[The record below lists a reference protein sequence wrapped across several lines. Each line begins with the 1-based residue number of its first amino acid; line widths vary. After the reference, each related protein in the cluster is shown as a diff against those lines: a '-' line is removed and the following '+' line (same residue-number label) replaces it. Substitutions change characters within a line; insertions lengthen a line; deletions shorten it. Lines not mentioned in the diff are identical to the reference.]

1 MLDRRICGKS
11 AWWAPRGSPAESKL
25 ESPQMVALRRARCS
39 VGPGRRCLASGAV
52 SGTPTSVSFDPA
64 ADPTVVWRWP
74 SPSAGPTFRER
85 RSARSVPWLGWCAVL
100 RGLPLRWGSSAAS
113 PSPRAGMSSVLP
125 AAGATV
131 SPAAASTLVLPSAIT
146 ATSSAG
152 NGGGSFGAVPSGDLG
167 GGAGGTRTPSE
178 LASMPV

>member
-131 SPAAASTLVLPSAIT
+131 SKKKCHRPPRRPWCCQAPSLPRARPGT
-146 ATSSAG
+146 
-152 NGGGSFGAVPSGDLG
+152 GGGRLARYPRVIWVGAR
-167 GGAGGTRTPSE
+167 AGPGRP
-178 LASMPV
+178 AS